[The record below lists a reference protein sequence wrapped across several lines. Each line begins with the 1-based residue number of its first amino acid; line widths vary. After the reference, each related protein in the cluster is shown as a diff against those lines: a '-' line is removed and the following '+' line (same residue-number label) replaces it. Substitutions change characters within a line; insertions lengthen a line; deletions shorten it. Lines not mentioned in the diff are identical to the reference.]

1 MLQRAG
7 DGRAVPGIR
16 VHDDD
21 RVLTDQL
28 GQRRAAEVLAAG
40 IDTDGAVHGIRLLP
54 HRADEPWQQPRA
66 VVHNDH
72 EGHDVAQR
80 RGVRWQGSCLVPWA
94 TALRAGYPPGQ
105 SVRTT

>member
-1 MLQRAG
+1 MLERAG

-21 RVLTDQL
+21 RVLADQL

-54 HRADEPWQQPRA
+54 HRADEPWQHPRA